1 MVVPLV
7 REKQADPPR
16 RVSQCRD
23 TLSLVIVIASVVV
36 VVVVAA
42 AAAAAAAKAAV

>member
-16 RVSQCRD
+16 TVSQSRD

-36 VVVVAA
+36 AA
-42 AAAAAAAKAAV
+42 KAAAAAKAAV

>member
-16 RVSQCRD
+16 TVSQSRD

-36 VVVVAA
+36 VVV
-42 AAAAAAAKAAV
+42 AAAAAAKAAV